1 MTIPAKHRI
10 TIQRSALVAVALL
23 LMSAS
28 LGATAAQA
36 AQIKRC
42 GTVLYRQGQDRVFG
56 IKASGVSCAT
66 ARKMTGQWRANLFGQ
81 TRGCKTNK
89 FCRVRNFTCR
99 SAPSRQIDLLIDC
112 RRPGARVTWRN
123 GAPVGSCVYTYS
135 CRSSR
140 PTDGEAFRV

>member
-1 MTIPAKHRI
+1 
-10 TIQRSALVAVALL
+10 
-23 LMSAS
+23 
-28 LGATAAQA
+28 
-36 AQIKRC
+36 
-42 GTVLYRQGQDRVFG
+42 
-56 IKASGVSCAT
+56 
-66 ARKMTGQWRANLFGQ
+66 MTGQWRANLFGQ

-135 CRSSR
+135 CHSSR
-140 PTDGEAFRV
+140 PTDGEALSFVESSSTTSPRPRGVQTTVRS